1 MNTFIT
7 FNRSCI
13 YEEFKVNKQ
22 FVHSPAF
29 EFRCHWTM
37 AYKRLTIILSERSC
51 KALDRSIG
59 VGITIRGISLRIE
72 PRRKAITD
80 SGEKDRDTHETKEE
94 GRKERVYINEKR
106 KGRGTGWRSTIQST
120 WHIVDV
126 RQGWKMSAV
135 VEEVR
140 IFLAS
145 RYEKW
150 YVTAAQGEQHSVV
163 GVHTL
168 GERFLR
174 VVRWEGGASMLDRY
188 SLARIRVGTA
198 TIPCKACIS
207 KPVLVVLEGCQSGKT
222 VGEEPTVEIDPETFP
237 LLSFPFVY
245 SFTLV
250 ASPLTRLGEFPREW
264 NRDWSSF
271 DECCWYRG
279 SVEFVEHS
287 KMDDGWIADR
297 NFG

>member
-1 MNTFIT
+1 M
-7 FNRSCI
+7 R
-13 YEEFKVNKQ
+13 
-22 FVHSPAF
+22 
-29 EFRCHWTM
+29 R
-37 AYKRLTIILSERSC
+37 
-51 KALDRSIG
+51 
-59 VGITIRGISLRIE
+59 
-72 PRRKAITD
+72 RRK
-80 SGEKDRDTHETKEE
+80 GERR
-94 GRKERVYINEKR
+94 GYINEKR

-174 VVRWEGGASMLDRY
+174 VVRWEGGGQYARQIFSRPY
-188 SLARIRVGTA
+188 SCWNGRDPSA
-198 TIPCKACIS
+198 KCIS

-222 VGEEPTVEIDPETFP
+222 VGEEPTVEIDPENLSSPF
-237 LLSFPFVY
+237 LSFCLFLYFGCFPFD
-245 SFTLV
+245 
-250 ASPLTRLGEFPREW
+250 ASRRIPTWMKSWL
-264 NRDWSSF
+264 
-271 DECCWYRG
+271 
-279 SVEFVEHS
+279 
-287 KMDDGWIADR
+287 I
-297 NFG
+297 